1 MQKKRSPRSLIS
13 ELISPTNSRHAAVS
27 LSQLNTYS
35 RRPAEL
41 SRKPGAHFAR
51 TIITMQIPFV
61 VSVCRHHFLPQQPP
75 NTTRSHNPLRRR
87 ICAPAPFQTC
97 LRHCHLQANH
107 SDFSI
112 TTNANGFYR
121 RVEPAKPRASAASV
135 RNTTREDGAR
145 RRRRRHATAAT
156 AAAPHRRRELM
167 NSYQND
173 DGIGLRELRHYI

>member
-1 MQKKRSPRSLIS
+1 M
-13 ELISPTNSRHAAVS
+13 ISPTRSRHDAVP

-35 RRPAEL
+35 RSPPKL
-41 SRKPGAHFAR
+41 SRKPGAHVAR

-61 VSVCRHHFLPQQPP
+61 VCVCHRHILLLLYHPPP
-75 NTTRSHNPLRRR
+75 NHPIRCR

-121 RVEPAKPRASAASV
+121 RAEPAEPRAA
-135 RNTTREDGAR
+135 GAR
-145 RRRRRHATAAT
+145 EERRGHARVCEMRRVSIARDDD
-156 AAAPHRRRELM
+156 
-167 NSYQND
+167 D
-173 DGIGLRELRHYI
+173 DGDGEDTRLLLLLRDGVVNS